1 MEFYEQKKLGL
12 YVLIWIVCFSL
23 IRLAYLQTEIY
34 FGFELD
40 SFLSFVLA
48 VIAFETIARTSSK
61 IAYIRENSGWLIYEG
76 SCVRVVESGW
86 RWIRPGTIFI
96 IPRQEFSFSFPLLH
110 FNIKP
115 RFGWTIRVR
124 VDNSDMTAINAF
136 VSWVHQMLSDYK
148 EEGQDQKALRLRIS
162 VMIDSAIRDHG
173 LRFTVLERTN
183 H

>member
-12 YVLIWIVCFSL
+12 YVFIWIVCFSL
-23 IRLAYLQTEIY
+23 IRMIYLQAEIY

-61 IAYIRENSGWLIYEG
+61 IAYIRESSGWLIYERD
-76 SCVRVVESGW
+76 CVRTVEPGW
-86 RWIRPGTIFI
+86 RWIKPGTIFK

-115 RFGWTIRVR
+115 KFGWTIRVR

-136 VSWVHQMLSDYK
+136 VSWVQKMLDDYK
-148 EEGQDQKALRLRIS
+148 EKGQNQEDLRLRIS
-162 VMIDSAIRDHG
+162 IMIDNAIRDHG
-173 LRFTVLERTN
+173 LRFTVLERIN